1 MLAFWMSREGNAT
14 SQKMNGNGT
23 VTGISATTH
32 KNQEFQ
38 TPSRRPR
45 FVVGNI
51 NFFFFYNASI
61 YTKYLEMSFSWLN
74 YWVNVKKV

>member
-23 VTGISATTH
+23 VTGISATTRN
-32 KNQEFQ
+32 NQEFQ

-45 FVVGNI
+45 FVEGNI
-51 NFFFFYNASI
+51 NFFILSCQ
-61 YTKYLEMSFSWLN
+61 YTYKTFGDELQLAQQLG
-74 YWVNVKKV
+74 

>member
-23 VTGISATTH
+23 VTGISATTQ

-51 NFFFFYNASI
+51 NFFLLSCQYI
-61 YTKYLEMSFSWLN
+61 YKIFGDELQLAQQLG
-74 YWVNVKKV
+74 